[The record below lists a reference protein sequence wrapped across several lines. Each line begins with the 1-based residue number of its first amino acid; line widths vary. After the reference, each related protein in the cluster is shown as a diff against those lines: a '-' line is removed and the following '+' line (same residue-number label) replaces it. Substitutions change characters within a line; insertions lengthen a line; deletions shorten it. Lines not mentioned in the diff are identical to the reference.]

1 MMATVPR
8 NSYGDVTMGI
18 AQTRNFEHWEASYI
32 VLQKKL
38 SQQSVSEL
46 TFLCE
51 LTTHNLEN

>member
-1 MMATVPR
+1 MATVPR